1 MASLV
6 SSLQC
11 FAPALVIGQ
20 KNRHSKRECTNL
32 ECDGPCTACYTQ
44 YLINKDGSKM
54 HAYGCWGPNSKP
66 LSSLVFNETGGCH
79 SFNAS
84 ESNEWVKVG
93 KDVMKFIVQEANNL
107 MKPHMEC
114 LAKEVEKIEKYEKV
128 CSCETSGCNSK
139 MESDDTFPQECMKL
153 LPANTMAN
161 TAEKRLSPF
170 FISIVATI
178 LVIAGHTYTLDK
190 FLI

>member
-1 MASLV
+1 
-6 SSLQC
+6 
-11 FAPALVIGQ
+11 
-20 KNRHSKRECTNL
+20 
-32 ECDGPCTACYTQ
+32 
-44 YLINKDGSKM
+44 M
-54 HAYGCWGPNSKP
+54 HAYGCWGPNSIP

-79 SFNAS
+79 SFNAL
-84 ESNEWVKVG
+84 ESNVMLEVG
-93 KDVMKFIVQEANNL
+93 KGYMKLLVQQANDL
-107 MKPHMEC
+107 MKPHTQC
-114 LAKEVEKIEKYEKV
+114 LAEEVQKIAKYEKV

-178 LVIAGHTYTLDK
+178 LVIAGHTYNLDK